1 MNPWREKVLAFNRA
15 AAEKGEKAS
24 DLEQLIAAMAQLP
37 PGQLKKVLT
46 EDVLTILA
54 KYGIDLSGEG

>member
-1 MNPWREKVLAFNRA
+1 MKPWREKVLAFNRA

-37 PGQLKKVLT
+37 PGQLKKILT

-54 KYGIDLSGEG
+54 KYGIE

>member
-46 EDVLTILA
+46 EDVMIILA
-54 KYGIDLSGEG
+54 KYEIE

>member
-46 EDVLTILA
+46 EDVMIILA
-54 KYGIDLSGEG
+54 EYGIE

>member
-15 AAEKGEKAS
+15 AAAKGEKAS
-24 DLEQLIAAMAQLP
+24 DLEKLIAAMAQLP

-46 EDVLTILA
+46 EDMLFILE
-54 KYGIDLSGEG
+54 KYGVED

>member
-1 MNPWREKVLAFNRA
+1 MNPWKEKVLAYNRA
-15 AAEKGEKAS
+15 AAAKGEKAS

-46 EDVLTILA
+46 EDVLEILR
-54 KYGIDLSGEG
+54 KYGVEG

>member
-24 DLEQLIAAMAQLP
+24 DLEKLIAAMAQLP
-37 PGQLKKVLT
+37 PGQLKKILT

-54 KYGIDLSGEG
+54 KYGIE

>member
-46 EDVLTILA
+46 EDVMIILE
-54 KYGIDLSGEG
+54 KYGIE

>member
-15 AAEKGEKAS
+15 AAEKREKAS
-24 DLEQLIAAMAQLP
+24 DLEKLIAAMAQLP

-46 EDVLTILA
+46 EDVMTILA
-54 KYGIDLSGEG
+54 KYGIE

>member
-15 AAEKGEKAS
+15 AAAKGEKAT
-24 DLEQLIAAMAQLP
+24 DLEILMGKLAQLP

-46 EDVLTILA
+46 DDVVAILQ
-54 KYGIDLSGEG
+54 KYGVEV

>member
-46 EDVLTILA
+46 DDVVAILQ
-54 KYGIDLSGEG
+54 KYGVEV

>member
-37 PGQLKKVLT
+37 LGQLKKVLT
-46 EDVLTILA
+46 EDVMIILA
-54 KYGIDLSGEG
+54 KYEIE

>member
-24 DLEQLIAAMAQLP
+24 DLEQLIAAMGQLP

-46 EDVLTILA
+46 EDVMIILA
-54 KYGIDLSGEG
+54 KYGIE